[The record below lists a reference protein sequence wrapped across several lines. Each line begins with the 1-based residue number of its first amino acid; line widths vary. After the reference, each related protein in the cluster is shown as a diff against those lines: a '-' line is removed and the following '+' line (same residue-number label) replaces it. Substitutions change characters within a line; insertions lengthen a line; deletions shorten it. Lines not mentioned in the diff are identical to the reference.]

1 LEYHKTMRIGVIGG
15 GAWGTALANLVAGK
29 DLNPS
34 LWCFEPELP
43 ERIRNER
50 ENRLYLPGIKLEPGI
65 DPTSDIEHAAA
76 NKDILIFVVPSNH
89 FRSVFAKAKIF
100 LAQGAILVSATKGI
114 ETDTLKTMSQV
125 MAELA
130 PSHSDKIAV
139 ISGPS
144 FAGEVAEKRL
154 TAITVASASQKAA
167 ELIQQTLSADYFR
180 VYTIQDV
187 IGAELGGTAKNVIA
201 IASGIGDG
209 MGLGLNTRAAIITR
223 GLAEIAR
230 LGVKMGANPMTFA
243 GLAGIGDLVLTC
255 TGTLSR
261 NYQVGYKIGQGK
273 TLEQIL
279 AEMKSVAEGVK
290 NAESVYRLSQREKV
304 EMPITEQI
312 YLMIYAG
319 KSPQLAV
326 AALMGRKLKTEF
338 WR

>member
-1 LEYHKTMRIGVIGG
+1 MEYHKTMRIGVIGG